1 MQDEYY
7 DNRLAILISVLVV
20 IGVAMMIVSW

>member
-7 DNRLAILISVLVV
+7 DNRLAILIAVLVV